1 MLKDLIYYVYL
12 YIFINYYH
20 LDHIFNRND
29 KGKDDLE
36 VRSHLTTG
44 TVGKV
49 ASFISENLE

>member
-1 MLKDLIYYVYL
+1 MLKDLIL
-12 YIFINYYH
+12 YIYIFFINYYH
-20 LDHIFNRND
+20 LDHIFNRNE